1 MTHTIRT
8 STSTDRPTSPAGD
21 AGRRSVAYDWRGYP
35 VTVTRRET
43 EVLQAVVDG
52 CSTPQVAA
60 RLYLSQKTV
69 KNHLAAIYQKLDA
82 RDRTQ
87 AVLTALRL
95 GIVELDRPID
105 RPAA

>member
-1 MTHTIRT
+1 MTDTITTRTIHTLG
-8 STSTDRPTSPAGD
+8 SFD
-21 AGRRSVAYDWRGYP
+21 AKGRRTHSYDWRGYP

-43 EVLQAVVDG
+43 EVLQAIVDG

-95 GIVELDRPID
+95 GIVELERAGD

>member
-1 MTHTIRT
+1 MTITD
-8 STSTDRPTSPAGD
+8 STSITGTTTGPITLHRRPAPL
-21 AGRRSVAYDWRGYP
+21 DWRGYP
-35 VTVTRRET
+35 VSITRRET
-43 EVLQAVVDG
+43 EVLQAITDG

-87 AVLTALRL
+87 AVLTALRM
-95 GIVELDRPID
+95 GIVELDRPSD

>member
-1 MTHTIRT
+1 MNDTTTLTHRL
-8 STSTDRPTSPAGD
+8 DPTTGPGQTN
-21 AGRRSVAYDWRGYP
+21 VLEWRGFP
-35 VTVTRRET
+35 VNVTRRET
-43 EVLQAVVDG
+43 EVLQAIVDG

-95 GIVELDRPID
+95 GIVELERADR

>member
-1 MTHTIRT
+1 MT
-8 STSTDRPTSPAGD
+8 STTITSITPVRSAEAPARATTVEWHGF
-21 AGRRSVAYDWRGYP
+21 P
-35 VTVTRRET
+35 VHVTRRET
-43 EVLQAVVDG
+43 EVLQAIVDG

-95 GIVELDRPID
+95 GIVELDRQG

>member
-1 MTHTIRT
+1 MTTTTPNPTDHPASGRT
-8 STSTDRPTSPAGD
+8 VVTH
-21 AGRRSVAYDWRGYP
+21 DWRGYP
-35 VTVTRRET
+35 VHITRREE

-69 KNHLAAIYQKLDA
+69 KNHLASIYQKLDA

-87 AVLTALRL
+87 AVLIALRL
-95 GIVELDRPID
+95 GIVALDPPMAD
-105 RPAA
+105 AA

>member
-1 MTHTIRT
+1 MTDSTMTHRNVPTTFPRT
-8 STSTDRPTSPAGD
+8 SIH
-21 AGRRSVAYDWRGYP
+21 DWRGYP
-35 VTVTRRET
+35 VTITRRET

-95 GIVELDRPID
+95 GIVELERSGD